1 MEVLEQVF
9 AVCSSILQPGT
20 ILKILSWAISVKTTN
35 FEQTPPSTI
44 QTKQIEAS
52 IAELHSCTRII

>member
-35 FEQTPPSTI
+35 FEQTPPSTFR
-44 QTKQIEAS
+44 QNKSKQALLNFIPAQG
-52 IAELHSCTRII
+52 